1 MSVNPSPLRPA
12 ALACPICGEPI
23 AVFEALDRTYPE
35 EQRVQ
40 ATEALILHHVQIQHT
55 MHDVLA
61 ALGIARNALMDIA
74 PLADDLAAASQTAA
88 AKAIDEAVERGLGH
102 V

>member
-1 MSVNPSPLRPA
+1 
-12 ALACPICGEPI
+12 
-23 AVFEALDRTYPE
+23 
-35 EQRVQ
+35 VQ

-74 PLADDLAAASQTAA
+74 NTVSSAPDPDTAYN
-88 AKAIDEAVERGLGH
+88 AIDEAVERGLGH

>member
-1 MSVNPSPLRPA
+1 
-12 ALACPICGEPI
+12 
-23 AVFEALDRTYPE
+23 
-35 EQRVQ
+35 
-40 ATEALILHHVQIQHT
+40 

-74 PLADDLAAASQTAA
+74 NTVSSAPDPDTAYN
-88 AKAIDEAVERGLGH
+88 AIDEAVERGLGH